1 MCSCPQVERVSWEV
15 NGMRGSNSS
24 PLGGEMW
31 LHAFTSYGSDGPRSQ
46 AHQGLGSKHTRASA
60 LVSGRL
66 RPLVHEGP

>member
-1 MCSCPQVERVSWEV
+1 
-15 NGMRGSNSS
+15 MRGSTSF
-24 PLGGEMW
+24 LGLALGEVW
-31 LHAFTSYGSDGPRSQ
+31 LHAVTSCGADGPRAQ

>member
-1 MCSCPQVERVSWEV
+1 
-15 NGMRGSNSS
+15 MRGSTSF
-24 PLGGEMW
+24 LGQALGEVW
-31 LHAFTSYGSDGPRSQ
+31 LHAFISCGSDGPRSQ